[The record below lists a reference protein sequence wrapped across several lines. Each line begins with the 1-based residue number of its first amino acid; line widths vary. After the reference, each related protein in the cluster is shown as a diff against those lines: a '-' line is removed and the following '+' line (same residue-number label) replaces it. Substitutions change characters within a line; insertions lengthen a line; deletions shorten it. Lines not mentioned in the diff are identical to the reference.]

1 MRGKSEF
8 CRSLSPWLL
17 GITLSISLVSTS
29 CSTESDTSGEV
40 QAAATAMPIQILKL
54 QSNTIQDSSEF
65 VGNLEAV
72 KIVQIR
78 PEIQGRIEKILV
90 KAGDRVE
97 AGQSIMMLKPD
108 ESAPKYEA
116 ALSQVDVAKGNYQNA
131 LKQMDIARA
140 KRDSAKTES
149 DLANAY
155 LPKLQ
160 TLVNEGGL
168 AQVQLDEVLL
178 RAETAKNNLIT
189 TEQEIAAAEVKVQ
202 QAETSIRQAQAEANA
217 SLVSV
222 NNKAVIAPIAGVVDN
237 LPVKEGDYVSAGQ
250 SVVAKVAQS
259 DDLFLNIQV
268 PSNRARQLKPGLRLD
283 LLDPTS
289 KEQSKEQLSTG
300 ELIFVSP
307 TIDSAGQTILAKA
320 RFSNENGELRDGQ
333 YVEARIT
340 WDTQRGLLIPTKSI
354 SSIGG
359 KEFVYQVSDK
369 PNENGQEVV
378 SLTLVELGAIQ
389 GNSYQV
395 ISGLETGDRIAISN
409 ILKLKDGVPVQPES

>member
-1 MRGKSEF
+1 MQGKSGV
-8 CRSLSPWLL
+8 CKSLSPLLL
-17 GITLSISLVSTS
+17 GITLSISFLSTS
-29 CSTESDTSGEV
+29 CSSESDTSGEANAV
-40 QAAATAMPIQILKL
+40 APAVSVKLVEL
-54 QSNTIQDSSEF
+54 QSDLVRDSSEF

-72 KIVQIR
+72 KIVQVR
-78 PEIQGRIEKILV
+78 PEIQGRIAKILV
-90 KAGDRVE
+90 QAGDRVE
-97 AGQSIMMLKPD
+97 AGQTIMVLKPD
-108 ESAPKYEA
+108 ESAPKSEA
-116 ALSQVDVAKGNYQNA
+116 AIAQVDVAQGNYQNA
-131 LKQMDIARA
+131 IKQLDIAKA

-149 DLANAY
+149 DLANDY
-155 LPKLQ
+155 VPKLQ
-160 TLVNEGGL
+160 KLVKEGGL

-189 TEQEIAAAEVKVQ
+189 AEQEIAAAEVKVQ

-222 NNKAVIAPIAGVVDN
+222 DNKEIKAPIAGVVDN

-259 DDLFLNIQV
+259 ENLFLNIQV

-283 LLDPTS
+283 LIDPT
-289 KEQSKEQLSTG
+289 SKEQLSTG
-300 ELIFVSP
+300 QVTFVSP
-307 TIDSAGQTILAKA
+307 TVDPAGQTILAKA
-320 RFSNENGELRDGQ
+320 QFNNENGELRDGQ

-354 SSIGG
+354 SRIGG

-378 SLTLVELGAIQ
+378 SLTPVELGDIQ

-395 ISGLETGDRIAISN
+395 ISGLEIGNRIAISN
-409 ILKLKDGVPVQPES
+409 ILKLKDGAPILSNE